1 MRDGATDVIAAVNAW
16 QYNHD
21 DEYQLQDGIGAALDA
36 AGIGYT
42 REHRLTDKDRVDFLA
57 GTVGIEIKVAGDK
70 MALARQLQRY
80 AHHPSIEHLVVVT
93 TRRAHRG
100 VHNAVFDGVPVH
112 VVHLLG
118 L

>member
-1 MRDGATDVIAAVNAW
+1 MLGPQDVVAAVNAW

-21 DEYQLQDGIGAALDA
+21 DEYQLQDGIAAALDA
-36 AGIGYT
+36 AGIPYT
-42 REHRLTDKDRVDFLA
+42 REHRLTTKDRVDFLA
-57 GTVGIEIKVAGDK
+57 GNVGIEVKVAGDK
-70 MALARQLQRY
+70 LALARQLQRY
-80 AHHPSIEHLVVVT
+80 AHHPDIEHLVVVT

-100 VHNAVFDGVPVH
+100 VHDAVFDGVPVH